1 MKREL
6 KKIAKKIA
14 ELERKVQ
21 NGSLDSKIGMIEID
35 KLVEDLLPE
44 DLLEIDNYIQEKKL
58 LTN

>member
-21 NGSLDSKIGMIEID
+21 NGSIDSKIGMIEID
-35 KLVEDLLPE
+35 KLVEDLLPQ

>member
-21 NGSLDSKIGMIEID
+21 NGSVDSKTGMIEID
-35 KLVEDLLPE
+35 KLVEDLLPD
-44 DLLEIDNYIQEKKL
+44 DLLEIDNYIQEK
-58 LTN
+58 NF

>member
-21 NGSLDSKIGMIEID
+21 NGSIDSKTGMVKID

>member
-21 NGSLDSKIGMIEID
+21 NGSVDSKTGMIEID
-35 KLVEDLLPE
+35 KLVEDLLPD